1 MSRIKSHRRRS
12 SDAGS
17 KDLFLAIVFGLF
29 GLIFSLVG
37 AGMAWSSWSVV
48 SVAQRAEGTVIRQVR
63 QEQPVGQ
70 MEQVGMERSVAPVVE
85 FFVGGERHE
94 FQSGLSTS
102 PPQFDVGDKVT
113 VLYDPQDLAV
123 CRIDSFVT
131 LWLFPAIFGGI
142 GVVLLTIIGILIV
155 TRWFRASASPPT
167 DENANTDG
175 TSSVLDERAG
185 E

>member
-70 MEQVGMERSVAPVVE
+70 MEQVGICR
-85 FFVGGERHE
+85 
-94 FQSGLSTS
+94 
-102 PPQFDVGDKVT
+102 
-113 VLYDPQDLAV
+113 LY
-123 CRIDSFVT
+123 T
-131 LWLFPAIFGGI
+131 T
-142 GVVLLTIIGILIV
+142 LTI
-155 TRWFRASASPPT
+155 PT
-167 DENANTDG
+167 AMDRPTA
-175 TSSVLDERAG
+175 
-185 E
+185 